1 MHPASAHA
9 PTKRSLFK
17 IALCAVALVLLAT
30 LPVGSGVAAP
40 RIERFPTYRPQ
51 TTCSPKPK
59 PGTVKL
65 ASYLMKHYRGSGSL
79 GISRSCASSGISE
92 HKEGRAFDWALNAN
106 SRRDRRYAANFIH
119 RLRKPDRQGHKAA
132 LARRM
137 GIMYVIWN
145 DRIYSATY
153 HYRKQRYKNVGCRRI
168 KGCSASL
175 RHRNHMHISL
185 TRVAARGKT
194 SWYERHGAG
203 KAVHKVKHRVKHV
216 KHRVKHNRRHSR
228 HLAHHRRHK
237 AAHRHEH
244 RRHEAAHQRQH
255 RHDSA
260 AHRKHHRRHKAAHH
274 RYHQRHHSARD
285 HKRYHR
291 KAARHHERDHRKL
304 VRHHKR
310 DHRKAARHH
319 KRDHHAARRHHR
331 RYHHAARRH
340 HRRYHRHHRSAR
352 RSARLVAPDSASQP
366 PLAYVEQL
374 PLDAAVATLVRDWRN
389 VTDSAEDAL
398 GETDER

>member
-9 PTKRSLFK
+9 PTKRSLLK

-30 LPVGSGVAAP
+30 LPVGSGIAAP

-65 ASYLMKHYRGSGSL
+65 ANYLMKRYRGSGSL
-79 GISRSCASSGISE
+79 GISRSCASSGVSE
-92 HKEGRAFDWALNAN
+92 HKEGRAFDWALDAN

-119 RLRKPDRQGHKAA
+119 RLRNADRQGHKAA

-153 HYRKQRYKNVGCRRI
+153 QYRKQRYKNAGCRRI

-185 TRVAARGKT
+185 SRVAARGKT

-203 KAVHKVKHRVKHV
+203 SSVPKVKLRHKRLHRKHAVHH
-216 KHRVKHNRRHSR
+216 RRHR
-228 HLAHHRRHK
+228 AADRAEHRRHK
-237 AAHRHEH
+237 AAHE
-244 RRHEAAHQRQH
+244 RQH
-255 RHDSA
+255 RADKA

-274 RYHQRHHSARD
+274 RYHERHHSARD
-285 HKRYHR
+285 HRRYHR
-291 KAARHHERDHRKL
+291 KAERHHN
-304 VRHHKR
+304 R

-319 KRDHHAARRHHR
+319 RPDHREAARHHRRDHHAARRHHR
-331 RYHHAARRH
+331 RDHQV
-340 HRRYHRHHRSAR
+340 RRYHRGKVHHRRHNRRRHSAR
-352 RSARLVAPDSASQP
+352 MTAPDTGSQVDP
-366 PLAYVEQL
+366 TQPYDE
-374 PLDAAVATLVRDWRN
+374 TLIEVLVQDWRN
-389 VTDSAEDAL
+389 VANPSEDAL
-398 GETDER
+398 GETEAR